1 MIELKLS
8 QGAKPGHGGMLPAA
22 KVTPEIAAA
31 RGVPVGMDCISPS
44 AHSAFATPI
53 ELMQF
58 IAQLRQLSGGK
69 PTGFKLCIGH
79 PWEWF
84 AIVKAMLATD
94 ITPDFI
100 VVDGAE
106 GGTGAAPVEFT
117 DHVGTPLQEGLRLV
131 HNTLVGVG
139 LRERISLGCAG
150 KVTNAFNIARMVAL
164 GADWANAGRGFMM
177 RWAASRRRPATPA
190 AAPPA

>member
-1 MIELKLS
+1 MASLK
-8 QGAKPGHGGMLPAA
+8 
-22 KVTPEIAAA
+22 
-31 RGVPVGMDCISPS
+31 PV
-44 AHSAFATPI
+44 
-53 ELMQF
+53 
-58 IAQLRQLSGGK
+58 
-69 PTGFKLCIGH
+69 GFKLAIGH

-84 AIVKAMLATD
+84 GIAKAMHESASLAPD
-94 ITPDFI
+94 LLPDFI